1 MKKRFIVANWKSNKN
16 LAEANDWLRHIS
28 PSSFPITDEKEVIL
42 CPPFTLLS
50 TIKNALEE
58 KKLLLKL
65 GAQDLSPFTQ
75 GAYTGEVNALQI
87 KEFATY
93 VIIGHSERREHFSE
107 TDEQLVKKVDQA
119 LSVGLQPIFCI
130 QSAQTA
136 IPDSVT
142 MVAYE
147 PVEAIGSGHPDTPAD
162 ADTVSQMVKKNHTN
176 VQVVLYG
183 GSVTAENVNSF
194 TQLDAIDG
202 VLVGGASLD
211 AEQLSKIISNA

>member
-1 MKKRFIVANWKSNKN
+1 MKKRFIVANWKSNKT
-16 LAEANDWLRHIS
+16 LAEANDWLHHIS
-28 PSSFPITDEKEVIL
+28 ASPFPITDEREVIL

-50 TIKNALEE
+50 MIKNALDE
-58 KKLLLKL
+58 KKLILKL
-65 GAQDLSPFTQ
+65 GAQDISPFTQ

-87 KEFATY
+87 KEFAAY

-107 TDEQLVKKVDQA
+107 TDEQLAKKVDQA
-119 LSVGLQPIFCI
+119 LSAGLQPIFCI

-142 MVAYE
+142 IVAYE

-162 ADTVSQMVKKNHTN
+162 AETVSQIVKKNHTN

-194 TQLDAIDG
+194 TQSDAIDG

-211 AEQLSKIISNA
+211 AEQLSKIIGNA